1 MVEADILLHGQSF
14 FASVPARIFSTGV
27 SKNYAE
33 RGTRRQKVHMETDE
47 IPDRVFDFDGFFD
60 DAFRSRVAARACE
73 KMNAIRSSPDRAGV
87 CK

>member
-33 RGTRRQKVHMETDE
+33 RGTRRQKV
-47 IPDRVFDFDGFFD
+47 RN
-60 DAFRSRVAARACE
+60 AE
-73 KMNAIRSSPDRAGV
+73 KQ
-87 CK
+87 C